1 MRRFNLVLKRTMD
14 IGAGIILLILLSP
27 LLLIIMCLV
36 KLGSTGPVFFLQKRL
51 GYKGKIFRIIKFRT
65 MVENAESIGTG
76 IFTHRDDPRVTRVGR
91 LLRLMS
97 VDELPQLFNVLKG
110 DMSFVG
116 PRPPVPYHPHRY
128 DEYSDE
134 QKLRFT
140 MPPGITGLAQVK
152 GRNAL
157 SWEERI
163 KYDVEYVRKFSFL
176 FDLKIL
182 FLTIG
187 SVFKRKNVYKR
198 G

>member
-1 MRRFNLVLKRTMD
+1 MD
-14 IGAGIILLILLSP
+14 IGAGIVLLILLSP

-36 KLGSTGPVFFLQKRL
+36 KLDSKGPVFFLQKRL
-51 GYKGKIFRIIKFRT
+51 GYQGKIFRIIKFRT

-76 IFTHRDDPRVTRVGR
+76 IFTHRHDPRVTRAGR
-91 LLRLMS
+91 VLRNTS
-97 VDELPQLFNVLKG
+97 CDELPQLFNVLKG

-116 PRPPVPYHPHRY
+116 PRPPVPYHPHKY
-128 DEYSDE
+128 EEYSDE

-163 KYDVEYVRKFSFL
+163 KYDVEYVKKFSFL

-187 SVFKRKNVYKR
+187 NVFKRKNVYKK

>member
-1 MRRFNLVLKRTMD
+1 MKRFNLFLKRTMD
-14 IGAGIILLILLSP
+14 IGAGIVLLILLSP

-36 KLGSTGPVFFLQKRL
+36 KLDSKGPVFFLQKRL
-51 GYKGKIFRIIKFRT
+51 GYQGKVFRIIKFRT

-91 LLRLMS
+91 VLRILS
-97 VDELPQLFNVLKG
+97 LDELPQLFNVLKG

-116 PRPPVPYHPHRY
+116 PRPPVPYHPHKY
-128 DEYSDE
+128 EEYSDE
-134 QKLRFT
+134 QRLRFT
-140 MPPGITGLAQVK
+140 MPPGITGLAQIK

-163 KYDVEYVRKFSFL
+163 KYDVEYVRKFNFL

>member
-1 MRRFNLVLKRTMD
+1 MRRFNRVLKRIMD
-14 IGAGIILLILLSP
+14 IGAGIFLLILLSP

-36 KLGSTGPVFFLQKRL
+36 KLDSKGPVFFLQKRL
-51 GYKGKIFRIIKFRT
+51 GYQGKIFRIIKFRT

-91 LLRLMS
+91 VLRILS
-97 VDELPQLFNVLKG
+97 LDELPQLFNVLKG

-116 PRPPVPYHPHRY
+116 PRPPVPYHPHKY
-128 DEYSDE
+128 EEYSDE